1 MTLTPWRV
9 FQTPPRSVPRIAR
22 TRKTIEI
29 GIPTAA
35 ATTSDRLRPVP
46 GTSRAS
52 GAAPARTTDESGTTV
67 TLEASS
73 EVTARAI
80 REGRG
85 RP

>member
-1 MTLTPWRV
+1 MTLTSSSA
-9 FQTPPRSVPRIAR
+9 FQTAPRSVPRIAR

-35 ATTSDRLRPVP
+35 AIHSDRLRPLT
-46 GTSRAS
+46 GTS
-52 GAAPARTTDESGTTV
+52 GARGTAPARGMDESGTTV

-73 EVTARAI
+73 EVMCVPI